1 MARHLAAEFPLY
13 GGWAGAMAGLG
24 TASVSIRMFLGLFMF
39 AALALMAILLIG
51 LATWSLNV
59 MAVVMF
65 TLMS

>member
-1 MARHLAAEFPLY
+1 
-13 GGWAGAMAGLG
+13 
-24 TASVSIRMFLGLFMF
+24 MF